1 MRQSRKAGARGKMW
15 MDELKCL
22 NDRDRESFSRL
33 VNLLLARTFL
43 IRERVDPRDKSLAI
57 DRDFRFL
64 ERYHSLLRGYLDV
77 AGWDLKLD
85 SLLGVAALYN
95 RSGSNRYRL
104 NKVES
109 YFLLVLRLIYAEAA
123 EKLTLRRDVTCSVRD
138 LLEKLSMFNLLEKK
152 LSDKSLSEGL
162 STLREFNL
170 IDRVEGEWSE
180 PETQLVIY
188 PSVLLA
194 VNEEQIRQLY
204 EASRQWKSAREEV
217 LEPDENAA
225 QTPAD

>member
-1 MRQSRKAGARGKMW
+1 M
-15 MDELKCL
+15 
-22 NDRDRESFSRL
+22 
-33 VNLLLARTFL
+33 
-43 IRERVDPRDKSLAI
+43 
-57 DRDFRFL
+57 
-64 ERYHSLLRGYLDV
+64 

>member
-1 MRQSRKAGARGKMW
+1 MG
-15 MDELKCL
+15 
-22 NDRDRESFSRL
+22 
-33 VNLLLARTFL
+33 
-43 IRERVDPRDKSLAI
+43 
-57 DRDFRFL
+57 
-64 ERYHSLLRGYLDV
+64 
-77 AGWDLKLD
+77 

>member
-1 MRQSRKAGARGKMW
+1 M
-15 MDELKCL
+15 
-22 NDRDRESFSRL
+22 
-33 VNLLLARTFL
+33 
-43 IRERVDPRDKSLAI
+43 
-57 DRDFRFL
+57 
-64 ERYHSLLRGYLDV
+64 

-138 LLEKLSMFNLLEKK
+138 LLEKMSLLNLLEKK
-152 LSDKSLSEGL
+152 LSDKSLGEGL

-170 IDRVEGEWSE
+170 IDRLEGEWTD

-194 VNEEQIRQLY
+194 VNEAQIRQLY
-204 EASRQWKSAREEV
+204 EKSRQWSVAQEEV
-217 LEPDENAA
+217 LIADEDAA
-225 QTPAD
+225 ETPAD

>member
-1 MRQSRKAGARGKMW
+1 M
-15 MDELKCL
+15 
-22 NDRDRESFSRL
+22 
-33 VNLLLARTFL
+33 
-43 IRERVDPRDKSLAI
+43 
-57 DRDFRFL
+57 
-64 ERYHSLLRGYLDV
+64 
-77 AGWDLKLD
+77 
-85 SLLGVAALYN
+85 
-95 RSGSNRYRL
+95 
-104 NKVES
+104 
-109 YFLLVLRLIYAEAA
+109 LRLIYAEAA

-204 EASRQWKSAREEV
+204 EASRQWKLAREEV

>member
-1 MRQSRKAGARGKMW
+1 M
-15 MDELKCL
+15 
-22 NDRDRESFSRL
+22 
-33 VNLLLARTFL
+33 
-43 IRERVDPRDKSLAI
+43 
-57 DRDFRFL
+57 
-64 ERYHSLLRGYLDV
+64 
-77 AGWDLKLD
+77 
-85 SLLGVAALYN
+85 AALYN

>member
-15 MDELKCL
+15 MDELKSL

-43 IRERVDPRDKSLAI
+43 VRERVDLRDKSLVI

-64 ERYHSLLRGYLDV
+64 ERYHSLLCGYLAV
-77 AGWDLKLD
+77 AGWDLNLD
-85 SLLGVAALYN
+85 VHLGVAALSN
-95 RSGSNRYRL
+95 RFGSNRYRL
-104 NKVES
+104 NKFET